1 MNAKLAF
8 LFALFPLAACGV
20 KAQDSSASTAQATQ
34 SQQGQTRSQSEISR
48 SVRVI
53 SAETGTLSVTRSAS
67 ATIEPQQES
76 QVSAGTT
83 GQVERI
89 LARSGAKV
97 KAGEVVIQLDDDALQ
112 LQLDNA
118 QLSLQTAQVN
128 LQSAERSSGL
138 NTAQSDAA
146 LQAAQTGLRIAKQRF
161 TEGRSLLAAG
171 GISQNDFDQ
180 LKVGLEQAQTTLLQA
195 QAAADQSQRAPEE
208 DLELLRLQVQQAQ
221 TQVEQAQ
228 QGLADAKLTAPY
240 AGEVADVLVEEGEF
254 IGAGS
259 PAFRLVSTDRQLARF
274 SVAPEDAQK
283 LLQQGQIW
291 LPYNGLDYAAHVT
304 QTSQTQGGRLV
315 DVEANIYPSG
325 NPIPNGTVTQFN
337 YQLTLAKGILIPS
350 NALRQSGGKVS
361 VLAVQ
366 GGRAKEVPVTLLSEG
381 GAQVAVSGIEKGTR
395 VIYPLPADLTPGT
408 PVEVIGTGGAGASK
422 AAGGGV

>member
-1 MNAKLAF
+1 MNARTALF
-8 LFALFPLAACGV
+8 FALLPLAACGV
-20 KAQDSSASTAQATQ
+20 KAQDGTASQTQTQ
-34 SQQGQTRSQSEISR
+34 SQAELSR

-53 SAETGTLSVTRSAS
+53 TAKTGTLSVTRSAS
-67 ATIEPQQES
+67 ATIEPLQES

-89 LARSGAKV
+89 VARSGTRVA
-97 KAGEVVIQLDDDALQ
+97 AGEVVIQLDDDALQ

-118 QLSLQTAQVN
+118 QLSLKTAEVN
-128 LQSAERSSGL
+128 FASAERSSGS
-138 NTAQSDAA
+138 NTAQSEAA
-146 LQAAQTGLRIAKQRF
+146 LQAAQTGLQIAQQSF
-161 TEGRSLLAAG
+161 TEGQSLLTAG
-171 GISQNDFDQ
+171 GISQNAFDQ
-180 LKVGLEQAQTTLLQA
+180 LRVGLEQAQATLLQA

-221 TQVEQAQ
+221 TQVAQAQ

-240 AGEVADVLVEEGEF
+240 PGEVAEVLVEEGEF

-274 SVAPEDAQK
+274 SVAPEDAQR
-283 LLQQGQIW
+283 LLAEGRIW
-291 LPYNGLDYAAHVT
+291 LPYNGLDYAAQVT

-315 DVEANIYPSG
+315 EVEANIYSSDTS
-325 NPIPNGTVTQFN
+325 IPNGTVTQFD
-337 YQLTLAKGILIPS
+337 YQLTLAKGVLIPS
-350 NALRQSGGKVS
+350 GALRQSGGQLS

-366 GGRAKEVPVTLLSEG
+366 EGRAREVKVTLLSES
-381 GAQVAVSGIEKGTR
+381 GAQVAVSGLKEGAR

-408 PVEVIGTGGAGASK
+408 PVEILGGGA
-422 AAGGGV
+422 

>member
-1 MNAKLAF
+1 MNARTAFPILLLA
-8 LFALFPLAACGV
+8 LLPLAACEV
-20 KAQDSSASTAQATQ
+20 KAQDGTTEGSSQTQNQ
-34 SQQGQTRSQSEISR
+34 SQLSR

-53 SAETGTLSVTRSAS
+53 QAKTGTLSVTRSAS
-67 ATIEPQQES
+67 ATIEPLQES

-89 LARSGAKV
+89 LARSGTKV
-97 KAGEVVIQLDDDALQ
+97 AAGQVVIQLDDDALQ
-112 LQLDNA
+112 LGLDNA

-146 LQAAQTGLRIAKQRF
+146 LQAAQTGLTIAKQRL
-161 TEGRSLLAAG
+161 TEGQSLLAAG
-171 GISQNDFDQ
+171 GLSQNDFDQ
-180 LKVGLEQAQTTLLQA
+180 LKVGFEQAQTTLLQA

-221 TQVEQAQ
+221 TQVAQAQ

-283 LLQQGQIW
+283 LLQQGRIW
-291 LPYNGLDYAAHVT
+291 LPYSGLDYAAQVT

-315 DVEANIYPSG
+315 EVEANIYPSETQ
-325 NPIPNGTVTQFN
+325 IPNGTVTQFD
-337 YQLTLAKGILIPS
+337 YRLVLAKGILIPS
-350 NALRQSGGKVS
+350 GALRQNGGQVS
-361 VLAVQ
+361 VLVAQ
-366 GGRAKEVPVTLLSEG
+366 GGRAEEVSVKLLSEG
-381 GAQVAVSGIEKGTR
+381 GAQVAVAGLKEGAR
-395 VIYPLPADLTPGT
+395 VIYPLPADLNPGT
-408 PVEVIGTGGAGASK
+408 PVEVIGTGNSGNAGTGTT
-422 AAGGGV
+422 AGGGA

>member
-1 MNAKLAF
+1 M
-8 LFALFPLAACGV
+8 
-20 KAQDSSASTAQATQ
+20 
-34 SQQGQTRSQSEISR
+34 TRS
-48 SVRVI
+48 
-53 SAETGTLSVTRSAS
+53 TS
-67 ATIEPQQES
+67 ATIEPLQES

-89 LARSGAKV
+89 VARSGTKV
-97 KAGEVVIQLDDDALQ
+97 AAGEVVIQLDDAALQ

-118 QLSLQTAQVN
+118 QLSLETARVN
-128 LQSAERSSGL
+128 LASAERSSGS
-138 NTAQSDAA
+138 NTAQSESA
-146 LQAAQTGLRIAKQRF
+146 LQAAQTGLQIAQQSF
-161 TEGRSLLAAG
+161 TEGQSLLAAG
-171 GISQNDFDQ
+171 GISQNAFDQ

-221 TQVEQAQ
+221 TQVAQAQ

-240 AGEVADVLVEEGEF
+240 AGEVAEVLVEEGEF

-274 SVAPEDAQK
+274 SVAPEDAQR
-283 LLQQGQIW
+283 LLAQGRIW
-291 LPYNGLDYAAHVT
+291 LPYNGLDYAAQVN

-315 DVEANIYPSG
+315 EVEASIYPSDT
-325 NPIPNGTVTQFN
+325 PIPNGTVTQFD
-337 YQLTLAKGILIPS
+337 YELTLAKGILIPS
-350 NALRQSGGKVS
+350 GALRQSGGRVS

-366 GGRAKEVPVTLLSEG
+366 EGRAREVPVTLLSEG
-381 GAQVAVSGIEKGTR
+381 GAQVAVSGIGEGTR

-408 PVEVIGTGGAGASK
+408 PVEILNTGATNTSSGGGA
-422 AAGGGV
+422 